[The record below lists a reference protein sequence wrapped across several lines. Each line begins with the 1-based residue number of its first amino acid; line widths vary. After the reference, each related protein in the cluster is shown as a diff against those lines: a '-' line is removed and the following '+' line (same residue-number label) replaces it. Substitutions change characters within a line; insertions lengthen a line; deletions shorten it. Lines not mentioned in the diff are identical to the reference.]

1 MKDVVII
8 PAYQPDEALIKLVSE
23 INENG
28 FGIIVVDDGSGED
41 YKNIFEQI
49 SDKAHII
56 TLEKNM
62 GKGSAL
68 KSGFAAVKSMFEDC
82 QHIITSDADG
92 QHKIEDIIRVRDE
105 LNNQSEMVLTIRRRK
120 GKIPFRSKIGNDLS
134 KFVYTILT
142 GHYFFDNQSGLRG
155 FAAKHIDWLCMVN
168 GEKYD
173 YELNVIYYADKQSV
187 PITTIAIE
195 AVYINDNKSSHF
207 EPLKDTVRIYK
218 LLFSSAWVSFV
229 AALLCEILIILSSV
243 FFGNKLIYITVPS
256 AGVIAAFFSVLINRF
271 IAFRNFKYGDGT
283 RAVIFTIIRFATY
296 TLSCMMISLI
306 LPRIPLFVSF
316 NIVVIILTPLRY
328 YVHKAIHLARYRD
341 INKE

>member
-1 MKDVVII
+1 MTDVVII
-8 PAYQPDEALIKLVSE
+8 PAYQPDKELVKLVSE
-23 INENG
+23 INESG
-28 FGIIVVDDGSGED
+28 FGIIVVDDGSGKS

-62 GKGSAL
+62 GKGAAL
-68 KSGFAAVKSMFEDC
+68 KNGFSAVKSLFPDC
-82 QHIITSDADG
+82 RHIITSDADG
-92 QHKIEDIIRVRDE
+92 QHRIEDIIRVKEE
-105 LNNQSEMVLTIRRRK
+105 LDNKSEMVLTIRKRK

-155 FAAKHIDWLCMVN
+155 FSAKHISWLCMVK
-168 GEKYD
+168 GDKYD
-173 YELNVIYYADKQSV
+173 YELNVIYYADKQAV
-187 PITTIAIE
+187 PITTIAIQ
-195 AVYINDNKSSHF
+195 ALYIDDNKSSHF
-207 EPLKDTVRIYK
+207 EPLKDTARIYK

-229 AALLCEILIILSSV
+229 SALLCEILIILFSV
-243 FFGNKLIYITVPS
+243 FFGNKFIYLTVPS
-256 AGVIAAFFSVLINRF
+256 AGVIAAFFSVIINRF

-283 RAVIFTIIRFATY
+283 RAVIFTIIRFAAY
-296 TLSCMMISLI
+296 TLLCMLISLI

>member
-1 MKDVVII
+1 MTDVVII
-8 PAYQPDEALIKLVSE
+8 PAYQPDKALVNLVNE
-23 INENG
+23 INESG
-28 FGIIVVDDGSGED
+28 FGIIVVDDGSGKD

-49 SDKAHII
+49 EDKSHVI
-56 TLEKNM
+56 TLEKNA
-62 GKGSAL
+62 GKGAAL
-68 KSGFAAVKSMFEDC
+68 KSGFAAVKSVFPDC
-82 QHIITSDADG
+82 RHIITSDADG
-92 QHKIEDIIRVRDE
+92 QHKIEDIIRVKEE
-105 LNNQSEMVLTIRRRK
+105 LANQSEMVLTIRKRK

-155 FAAKHIDWLCMVN
+155 FSAKHIDWLCMVK

-173 YELNVIYYADKQSV
+173 YELNVIYYADKQAV

-195 AVYINDNKSSHF
+195 AVYIDDNKSSHF
-207 EPLKDTVRIYK
+207 EPLKDTLRIYK

-229 AALLCEILIILSSV
+229 SALLCEILIVLSGI
-243 FFGNKLIYITVPS
+243 FFGNRLIYLTVPS
-256 AGVIAAFFSVLINRF
+256 AGVIAAFFSVIINRF

-283 RAVIFTIIRFATY
+283 RAVIFTIIRFVAY
-296 TLSCMMISLI
+296 TLMCMLISLI

-328 YVHKAIHLARYRD
+328 YAHKAVHLARYRD